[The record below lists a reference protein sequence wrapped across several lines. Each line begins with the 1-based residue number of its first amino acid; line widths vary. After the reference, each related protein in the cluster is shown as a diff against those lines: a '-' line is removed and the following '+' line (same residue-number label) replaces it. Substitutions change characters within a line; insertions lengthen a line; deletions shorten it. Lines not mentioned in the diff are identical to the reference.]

1 MMSSSS
7 APVVFTPELSVV
19 IPTFNERDNL
29 VPLLASLDHALSGI
43 AWEVIIVDDDSP
55 DGTSDI
61 ARELAR
67 QRFNLHVIQRIGRRG
82 LASACTEGMMASAA
96 PYLMVLDADQQ
107 HDTSL
112 IPRMLDVIRTQPADI
127 VVGSRHV
134 EGGDVGN
141 FTVHRKCLSSLG
153 GTLARLLLRTG
164 LSDPM
169 SGFFLVRAPFFH
181 QAVHNMS
188 NIGFKILLDLVVS
201 SPVRPRVV
209 ELPYRFGERMS
220 GESKLGIGIGI
231 DYIELLVDKT
241 IGRLIPLRF
250 IIFVMVGLFGVV
262 VHLSA
267 LSLLFVQMGIQFYWS
282 QAFATLFAMTV
293 NFVLNNRITY
303 RDRRLSGMGFVW
315 GLVSFYAACGIGAII
330 NFQVAEMLF
339 SRGVYW
345 LIAGFLGAAVGSVWN
360 YGVTSTLTWRKKW
373 GERTIGTET
382 GVKNL

>member
-1 MMSSSS
+1 MMSSSA
-7 APVVFTPELSVV
+7 APTSFAPELSVV
-19 IPTFNERDNL
+19 IPTLNERDNL
-29 VPLLASLDHALSGI
+29 VPLLALLDNALEGI
-43 AWEVIIVDDDSP
+43 AWEAIVVDDDST
-55 DGTSDI
+55 DGTPDL

-67 QRFNLHVIQRIGRRG
+67 QRFNLRVIQRIGRRG

-96 PYLMVLDADQQ
+96 PYLMVLDADHQ

-112 IPRMLDVIRTQPADI
+112 IPRMLDVMRTQPVDI
-127 VVGSRHV
+127 VVGSRHM
-134 EGGDVGN
+134 EGGDVVN
-141 FTVHRKCLSSLG
+141 FAMHRKRLSSLG

-169 SGFFLVRAPFFH
+169 SGFFLVRAPFFR

-201 SPVRPRVV
+201 SPLRPRIV

-220 GESKLGIGIGI
+220 GESKLSIGVAIN
-231 DYIELLVDKT
+231 YIELLVDKT
-241 IGRLIPLRF
+241 IGRVIPLRF

-267 LSLLFVQMGIQFYWS
+267 LSLLFVQMGIRFYWS
-282 QAFATLFAMTV
+282 QAFATFFAMTV

-315 GLVSFYAACGIGAII
+315 GLVSFYVACGIGAII

-345 LIAGFLGAAVGSVWN
+345 LIAGFLGATVGSVWN
-360 YGVTSTLTWRKKW
+360 YGVTSTFTWRRKLGKS
-373 GERTIGTET
+373 EIGAET
-382 GVKNL
+382 DVQ